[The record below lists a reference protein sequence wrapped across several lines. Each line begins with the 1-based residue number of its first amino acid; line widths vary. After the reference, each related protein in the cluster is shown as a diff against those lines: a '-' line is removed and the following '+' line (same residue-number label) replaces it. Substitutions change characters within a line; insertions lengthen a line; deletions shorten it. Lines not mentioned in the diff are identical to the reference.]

1 MFVSQSIIA
10 TRERFFPCQRINDIQ
25 WKRQEVDEYWNLH
38 SLFPFIPPPFFPS
51 LFSCLVSLS
60 LSSVSP
66 SLFPPSLSLSPTVP
80 LTPFFLLH
88 RKQHQTDCS
97 QNMLM
102 NHCKRNVL
110 IMLTH
115 HKHTLLPVLT
125 VSYYSPRANI
135 CSDRFPWMLCIASS
149 TCLSGMKM
157 KLWEGVSCRLYLVGL
172 VSFYIAMNIDFCFFY

>member
-1 MFVSQSIIA
+1 MP
-10 TRERFFPCQRINDIQ
+10 ENQ
-25 WKRQEVDEYWNLH
+25 WYSVKTSRSRWILK
-38 SLFPFIPPPFFPS
+38 SPFPFSLHPSSLLPFPIFLP
-51 LFSCLVSLS
+51 CLS

-157 KLWEGVSCRLYLVGL
+157 KLWEGVSCRLYLVGFVL
-172 VSFYIAMNIDFCFFY
+172 FNENVQMKSSVLK